1 MNITTTTGLVGFL
14 LALSAFNIPSS
25 EAKTLDNSASPVKPT
40 IEQRLAK
47 ISATIREQ
55 ENHLPESAKTDLDTE
70 IAGAWGNG
78 RGRGWVDGSGRRG
91 WVDGSGSRGWANG
104 RNGGGWGNGR
114 DGSWVNGRRWGD
126 GGGFWN
132 RR

>member
-14 LALSAFNIPSS
+14 LALSAFNLPQAA
-25 EAKTLDNSASPVKPT
+25 AKSYSTGSDSVEPT
-40 IEQRLAK
+40 IEQRLAR

-55 ENHLPESAKTDLDTE
+55 EDHLPESATTDLETQ

-78 RGRGWVDGSGRRG
+78 NGRGWVDGRSGRG
-91 WVDGSGSRGWANG
+91 WADGRGSRGWVNG

-114 DGSWVNGRRWGD
+114 GGGWGNGRSWGD

>member
-14 LALSAFNIPSS
+14 LALSALNLPQA
-25 EAKTLDNSASPVKPT
+25 EAKAYSTDSNPAQST

-47 ISATIREQ
+47 ISALIKEQ
-55 ENHLPESAKTDLDTE
+55 EDHLLESTDLDIDPQ

-78 RGRGWVDGSGRRG
+78 RGRGWVDGRDRRG
-91 WVDGSGSRGWANG
+91 WADGRGDRGWVNGSR
-104 RNGGGWGNGR
+104 GGWGNGR
-114 DGSWVNGRRWGD
+114 DGAWVNGRRWSD

-132 RR
+132 RRF